1 MLSVGELPT
10 VMRVLKDW
18 RKVHYKDDPMKEQLY
33 REEFMKNKNDLVHPN
48 MFDYLRDERAWRND
62 DAEHQKHIKR
72 GPSSS
77 SSSSTSSSAAAA
89 NNNLN
94 RPTNNIVTSKN
105 DGVYS
110 VVGEVMVAESPD
122 FVGQDTGA
130 PGDKAAPVGDKR
142 QPPGQS
148 GLRLGAGGGG
158 AGDEGRGHAP
168 AAAQKKEGLQFAK
181 EEVVMAAGRPSP
193 SPSPS
198 PSLTPSPPAAGA
210 SGQLPKSAGPQ
221 PSAAAAGKSFL
232 SAAISQWETA
242 LAVGIYVCCTTTT
255 GAKVPP
261 LRVRVPEGAT
271 VERVLKEVRRKASE
285 VGMPF
290 NMDPQAYSLRIAE
303 DDGTPDYDTPQ
314 LNADVEVKR
323 FPQLR
328 FCMVDS
334 PLFVKSV
341 ASTSTSAVTSISS
354 PRLLRVAMGADQFQT
369 FEKGKDLK
377 LKDILWRVC
386 TKSSMDYTQ
395 HALHLINSDEPLPL
409 DMPAADVPGDMLTLV
424 KKERASK
431 YRGSR
436 SSSSLVRSS
445 AKARPGPLSS
455 GKKIPTLFRSQ
466 VNMLDSKEPSDDDE
480 EEDESR
486 DTPFGKPSFTFW
498 NKEKAFRLKRYE
510 VTKMTKFNIKQE
522 RVLGIDRDRITNA
535 SKRKSGE
542 PSGSQPTWKLIK
554 NVVEAK
560 VSETKSSQFTLTFEE
575 EGKENV
581 THTFEALNPQEACEI
596 VEKIK
601 CCKNSM

>member
-1 MLSVGELPT
+1 LSHETPPQKISEKEGEEKLQMLSVGELPT

-77 SSSSTSSSAAAA
+77 SSSSTSSSSSAPAAH
-89 NNNLN
+89 NNLN
-94 RPTNNIVTSKN
+94 RPTTNIVTSKN

-198 PSLTPSPPAAGA
+198 PTPSPPAAGA
-210 SGQLPKSAGPQ
+210 AGQLPKSAGPQ

-261 LRVRVPEGAT
+261 LRVRVPEGS
-271 VERVLKEVRRKASE
+271 RHHSHSFFCFFVLTRRM
-285 VGMPF
+285 G
-290 NMDPQAYSLRIAE
+290 Q
-303 DDGTPDYDTPQ
+303 G
-314 LNADVEVKR
+314 
-323 FPQLR
+323 
-328 FCMVDS
+328 
-334 PLFVKSV
+334 
-341 ASTSTSAVTSISS
+341 
-354 PRLLRVAMGADQFQT
+354 PR
-369 FEKGKDLK
+369 
-377 LKDILWRVC
+377 W
-386 TKSSMDYTQ
+386 
-395 HALHLINSDEPLPL
+395 
-409 DMPAADVPGDMLTLV
+409 
-424 KKERASK
+424 
-431 YRGSR
+431 
-436 SSSSLVRSS
+436 
-445 AKARPGPLSS
+445 S
-455 GKKIPTLFRSQ
+455 G
-466 VNMLDSKEPSDDDE
+466 
-480 EEDESR
+480 
-486 DTPFGKPSFTFW
+486 
-498 NKEKAFRLKRYE
+498 
-510 VTKMTKFNIKQE
+510 
-522 RVLGIDRDRITNA
+522 
-535 SKRKSGE
+535 
-542 PSGSQPTWKLIK
+542 
-554 NVVEAK
+554 
-560 VSETKSSQFTLTFEE
+560 
-575 EGKENV
+575 
-581 THTFEALNPQEACEI
+581 C
-596 VEKIK
+596 
-601 CCKNSM
+601 